1 MAITLHW
8 PRPSSIHLIP
18 SPLDVRISSTI
29 LVSSTTCTCSAS
41 AAATTPARRKRVA
54 ADGGAGGVSPA
65 LTRTREDLS
74 SALPGGSAA
83 VGGGGVVVSS
93 SLARKIAESQLAPAP
108 IARLTGG
115 VAPALTRTTE
125 GRSSALAGGASGVSL
140 TITLT
145 REVRSCGGCA
155 PAPSLTVSVTMEDRA
170 AEVLPSPSPSCSG
183 VDCSAGTGREA
194 APPAERAPL
203 RAGVEKAPREIATLD
218 SLGAAWASS
227 LRSARLLS
235 RLTVRPMCPPCACS
249 SSAMAASSTTL
260 PCVEVWMPRAAS
272 CVRTRPTPFAAA
284 AEVVEEAGGGG

>member
-1 MAITLHW
+1 MEYL
-8 PRPSSIHLIP
+8 
-18 SPLDVRISSTI
+18 
-29 LVSSTTCTCSAS
+29 
-41 AAATTPARRKRVA
+41 
-54 ADGGAGGVSPA
+54 
-65 LTRTREDLS
+65 
-74 SALPGGSAA
+74 A
-83 VGGGGVVVSS
+83 V
-93 SLARKIAESQLAPAP
+93 
-108 IARLTGG
+108 
-115 VAPALTRTTE
+115 
-125 GRSSALAGGASGVSL
+125 
-140 TITLT
+140 
-145 REVRSCGGCA
+145 EV
-155 PAPSLTVSVTMEDRA
+155 P
-170 AEVLPSPSPSCSG
+170 PSPSPSCSG

-284 AEVVEEAGGGG
+284 AEVVEEEGGGGGGRRAFTATRELRSSPPLFGPPGSAAVGGGGVVVSSLARKMAESQLAPAPIARLRRARP